1 MINYKILSADHK
13 DWDNVLKNFDEK
25 ISNDIYQS
33 KEYLK
38 LYENYNQKKS
48 ESFLFSLNNDY
59 FFLSYIKNQINNKK
73 FGTFFDFE
81 TVYGYSGPVST
92 SKDKYFL
99 KSAWKEFKNYCLN
112 NSLIAGFIR
121 FNPYLQN
128 HKFIDKDFINLNY
141 EKDIVVKDFKKTSE
155 YWSNYSSD
163 TRNKIRKAEN
173 NNIIVKLNN
182 SEESMR
188 AFHQLYIKLMT
199 EKKADD
205 KYLFTENYFNDLFL
219 NLKNKFNL
227 FLAYKNETLV
237 GGALTFTSG
246 QSAVIHLSANRKEF
260 LNYGSSSLL
269 RHEIIKFYGKQN
281 INWINFGGGLS
292 SSKNDNLLKF
302 KKGFSKEVEK
312 FYTGK
317 LIINKQIYDN
327 LCNDWDSK
335 FLKNKK
341 LFKNFFLKYNI
352 I

>member
-1 MINYKILSADHK
+1 MKHLKKVINYKILSADHK

-141 EKDIVVKDFKKTSE
+141 EKDIVVKDFKKLQ
-155 YWSNYSSD
+155 
-163 TRNKIRKAEN
+163 
-173 NNIIVKLNN
+173 NIGQIILQTQ
-182 SEESMR
+182 E
-188 AFHQLYIKLMT
+188 IKLERLKIIT
-199 EKKADD
+199 
-205 KYLFTENYFNDLFL
+205 LLL
-219 NLKNKFNL
+219 N
-227 FLAYKNETLV
+227 
-237 GGALTFTSG
+237 
-246 QSAVIHLSANRKEF
+246 
-260 LNYGSSSLL
+260 
-269 RHEIIKFYGKQN
+269 
-281 INWINFGGGLS
+281 
-292 SSKNDNLLKF
+292 
-302 KKGFSKEVEK
+302 
-312 FYTGK
+312 
-317 LIINKQIYDN
+317 
-327 LCNDWDSK
+327 
-335 FLKNKK
+335 
-341 LFKNFFLKYNI
+341 
-352 I
+352 